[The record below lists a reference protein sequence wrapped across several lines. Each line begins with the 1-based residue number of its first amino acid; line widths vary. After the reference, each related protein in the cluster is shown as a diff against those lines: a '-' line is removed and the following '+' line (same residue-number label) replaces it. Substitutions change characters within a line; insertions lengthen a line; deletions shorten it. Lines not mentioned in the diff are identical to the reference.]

1 MIKEAI
7 DRYCSRHGIDCTDLK
22 LFMFDMDGV
31 LFDSMPYHAK
41 AWRMTLL
48 EEGMDFDENIF
59 YLHEGRT
66 CESTVRIVYGKNL
79 SAEECK
85 RIYARKSAIFD
96 SLQKI
101 KPMPGA
107 LDVATA
113 VKDRGLEAIV
123 VTGSGHKALF
133 EHVRK
138 HYPGIFHM
146 DWMVSSSD
154 VVHGKPD
161 PEPYLMGLKKAGGLN
176 PSNAIVIENAPL
188 GVKAGHDSGCFVIGV
203 NTGPV
208 PDQMLIDAGAD
219 IIFPSMSALA
229 GKIDEIITLFQER
242 NHLVE
247 GISRSR

>member
-7 DRYCSRHGIDCTDLK
+7 EKYCSRNGIDRLDLK

-48 EEGMDFDENIF
+48 EEGMDFDERIF

-66 CESTVRIVYGKNL
+66 CEATVKIAYGKEL
-79 SAEECK
+79 SSEECK
-85 RIYARKSAIFD
+85 RIYARKSEIFD
-96 SLQKI
+96 SLQRI

-107 LDVATA
+107 FDVASA
-113 VKDRGLEAIV
+113 VKKRGLEAIV
-123 VTGSGHKALF
+123 VTGSGHKTLF
-133 EHVRK
+133 EHVKK

-154 VVHGKPD
+154 VKKGKPD
-161 PEPYLMGLKKAGGLN
+161 PEPYLMGLQKAGDLT
-176 PSNAIVIENAPL
+176 PYNAVVIENAPL

-208 PDQMLIDAGAD
+208 PGQMLLDAGAD
-219 IIFPSMSALA
+219 LLFPSMTALA
-229 GKIDEIITLFQER
+229 EKIDEIIDGLK
-242 NHLVE
+242 NPLDA
-247 GISRSR
+247 